1 MKIQCLILIT
11 LLYCS
16 CKLSYDKAYVYS
28 KGFVRNSYKFEHTGW
43 YRKTSIVEI
52 LNFKETGS
60 FYKSGRRFY
69 LTGSRIIDTLFVYE
83 FEPNKYKDSSYYI
96 DLSNIALSRN
106 NNVSV
111 KLSQDSLTYKLNG
124 LPLESYITQ
133 NKNSICKLL
142 DSLVKLEVSDKK
154 GIHLVDYIRLEKN
167 SILKFSKIDENEW
180 VDDYFKLSLSGKK
193 IFVYD
198 RFIGSSKY
206 FQERFRR
213 RKQVYRQ

>member
-1 MKIQCLILIT
+1 MT

-16 CKLSYDKAYVYS
+16 CKLNYTKAYVYS
-28 KGFVRNSYKFEHTGW
+28 KGYVRNSYKFEDNGRYT
-43 YRKTSIVEI
+43 KTSIVEI

-96 DLSNIALSRN
+96 DLSNIAISRN
-106 NNVSV
+106 NNVSE
-111 KLSQDSLTYKLNG
+111 KLSQDSLTFKLNG
-124 LPLESYITQ
+124 LPLENYTTQ
-133 NKNSICKLL
+133 NKNSICKFF
-142 DSLVKLEVSDKK
+142 DSIVKLEVLDKN
-154 GIHLVDYIRLEKN
+154 GIHLVDYIQLEKN
-167 SILKFSKIDENEW
+167 SVLKFSKIDENDW

-206 FQERFRR
+206 FQGQFRR
-213 RKQVYRQ
+213 RKQVYLQ